1 MVIKDTAKLYSPGE
15 LNDACEIKARVLI
28 QRFVNCTPKLK
39 DVLILEPILS
49 DWHECYN
56 NIYFPVSFY
65 PGQGGNIG
73 FSFYSGGSSRAAVMS
88 V

>member
-1 MVIKDTAKLYSPGE
+1 MLSYAEHKRLEPTSYVKVVIKDTAKLYSPGE

-49 DWHECYN
+49 D
-56 NIYFPVSFY
+56 
-65 PGQGGNIG
+65 
-73 FSFYSGGSSRAAVMS
+73 
-88 V
+88 